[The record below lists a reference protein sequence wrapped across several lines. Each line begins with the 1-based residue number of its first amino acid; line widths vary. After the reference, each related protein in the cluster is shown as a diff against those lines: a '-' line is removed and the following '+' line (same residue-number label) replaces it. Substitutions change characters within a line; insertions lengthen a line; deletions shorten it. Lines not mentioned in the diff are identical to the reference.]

1 MQKAEHIQLDFR
13 SAEHLPILKEFE
25 LPDDQVNLPL
35 IRKKHLT

>member
-13 SAEHLPILKEFE
+13 SAEHLPILKNSSFRMIKS
-25 LPDDQVNLPL
+25 NLPL

>member
-25 LPDDQVNLPL
+25 LRMIKSNSE
-35 IRKKHLT
+35 RHLA